1 MAREYIL
8 WPGAQ
13 SFPGKATFP
22 NSYPRVDDD
31 VTEVHSKL
39 GSVWERVTDEE
50 SKKLA
55 EAAAAHINSSEQI
68 GANTSFPITLDRIAP
83 SATLAQ
89 ADTAVIREIWSRV
102 VNAEEGTFL
111 KIKAGMIAANAITA
125 DNIQVGAIDGQVITG
140 ALIRSAASGARIEF
154 TSEYFRA
161 IDSSGRTRV
170 NINPRNGRVELNGD
184 LGIADSW
191 SRTAFTDIKWA
202 DSNGADVSPAG
213 LWGGT
218 GLMFKPTDESIAVD
232 GALTITRRGD
242 PGSGKLYLSL
252 YAPARTGGASYLY
265 FGQSDYKLY
274 LQDTDN
280 TRMLLDGNHFWAGS
294 DKYFWALS
302 NSGIY
307 YGGTNIGRIILN
319 GSGGTFWSSDKVGL
333 QFSYTNGTYL
343 SWGDHWIGITSSSCV
358 MSWNT
363 DKQAVTNATWGISQR
378 GGKNFI
384 MRVPGRTDVPG
395 GKELIHSCTE
405 SPYDGIE
412 YWGAE
417 LVPDSGELTVGLPDY
432 VPLIHNREAPH
443 TLQVTPS
450 TGTATAQLELGE
462 TEYRLHIQAT
472 PGAQVNWLV
481 KMARLMDRTGED
493 GRIELYG
500 RDHWKDPWIEPIVIE
515 PEVPAIPELP
525 EPEMSG
531 IS

>member
-68 GANTSFPITLDRIAP
+68 GANTSFPVTLDRIAP

-170 NINPRNGRVELNGD
+170 DINPRNGQIRLDGR
-184 LGIADSW
+184 LGISDSW
-191 SRTAFTDIKWA
+191 SRTRFEDITWGSTA
-202 DSNGADVSPAG
+202 ADVAADG
-213 LWGGT
+213 EWAGT
-218 GLMFKPTDESIAVD
+218 GLTFAPTDEYVNVV
-232 GALTITRRGD
+232 GALTITRTGL
-242 PGSGKLYLSL
+242 PGAGALRLNL
-252 YAPARTGGASYLY
+252 YAPARTGNASRLR
-265 FGQSDYKLY
+265 FGQSDYQLY
-274 LQDTDN
+274 LYDTDN
-280 TRMLLDGNHFWAGS
+280 TRMLLDGNHFWVGS
-294 DKYFWALS
+294 NKYSWALS

-307 YGGTNIGRIILN
+307 YGGTNIGRLILN
-319 GSGGTFWSSDKVGL
+319 GSTGTFWSSEKVGV
-333 QFSYTNGTYL
+333 QFTYSGGSYL
-343 SWGDHWIGITSSSCV
+343 WWGDHWMGITASSCV
-358 MSWNT
+358 MNWDSNH
-363 DKQAVTNATWGISQR
+363 QAITNASWGITHR
-378 GGKNFI
+378 GGKNFV
-384 MRVPGRTDVPG
+384 MRIPGRTDVPG

-412 YWGAE
+412 YWGVEA
-417 LVPDSGELTVGLPDY
+417 VPASGELTVVLPDY

-450 TGTATAQLELGE
+450 EGTATAQLGMGE
-462 TEYRLHIQAT
+462 TEYQIHIRAT

-481 KMARLMDRTGED
+481 KMARLMDRTGEN
-493 GRIELYG
+493 GQIELYG
-500 RDHWKDPWIEPIVIE
+500 RDHWKDPWIEPIVVE
-515 PEVPAIPELP
+515 PEVPVLPELP
-525 EPEMSG
+525 EP
-531 IS
+531 

>member
-13 SFPGKATFP
+13 SFPGKSTFP

-161 IDSSGRTRV
+161 IDASGRTRV
-170 NINPRNGRVELNGD
+170 NINPRNGRVELDGD
-184 LGIADSW
+184 LGISDSW
-191 SRTAFTDIKWA
+191 SRTAFTNIVWKS
-202 DSNGADVSPAG
+202 SNGTDVSADG

-218 GLMFKPTDESIAVD
+218 GLLFEPTDESVAAK
-232 GALTITRRGD
+232 GGLTITRQGN
-242 PGSGKLYLSL
+242 PGSGQLYLSL
-252 YAPARTGGASYLY
+252 YAPTRTGTVSTLR
-265 FGQSDYKLY
+265 FGQSDFQLR
-274 LQDTDN
+274 LWDDAHA
-280 TRMLLDGNHFWAGS
+280 RMILDANQFWVGS
-294 DKYFWALS
+294 DKQYFMLS
-302 NSGIY
+302 SSGLF
-307 YGGTNIGRIILN
+307 YGGTAIGRLNLN
-319 GSGGTFWSSDKVGL
+319 GSGGTFWSSNKVGL
-333 QFSYTNGTYL
+333 QFSYNQGTFL
-343 SWGDHWIGITSSSCV
+343 QWGDHWMGINSSACV
-358 MSWNT
+358 MSWNS

-412 YWGAE
+412 YWGNE
-417 LVPDSGELTVGLPDY
+417 LVPISGELTVLLPDY
-432 VPLIHNREAPH
+432 VPLIHNREAPY

-450 TGTATAQLELGE
+450 EGTATAQLEMGE
-462 TEYRLHIQAT
+462 TEYRLHIQAV

-493 GRIELYG
+493 GQIELYG
-500 RDHWKDPWIEPIVIE
+500 RDHWKNPWIEPIVIE
-515 PEVPAIPELP
+515 PVIPDFA
-525 EPEMSG
+525 EPNMPG
-531 IS
+531 VD